1 MIKKFLDTGDVEE
14 ILKSKADGITT
25 NPSLMRKAGVED
37 YEGFAKDIIANT
49 DKPVS
54 FEVFSDDFDEM
65 ERQAHKISSWG
76 DNVYV
81 KIPVTNTKGESSF
94 NLIEGLVLEEVKVN
108 VTAIMTVDQ
117 VSKIVPA
124 LNKDVPAIVSVFA
137 GRIADTGLNPSNIM
151 LTAKNLIDD
160 KAELLWAS
168 PRQVF
173 DVYLA
178 ENVGCDIIT
187 ISPEIY
193 AKLELKGKSL
203 DEFSLDTVKMFYED
217 GKGYDIS

>member
-1 MIKKFLDTGDVEE
+1 MIKKYLDTGDIKE
-14 ILKSKADGITT
+14 IMNSKADGFTT
-25 NPSLMRKAGVED
+25 NPTLMRKAGVTNYAEW
-37 YEGFAKDIIANT
+37 AKEVVKCT

-54 FEVFSDDFDEM
+54 FEVFADDFEEM
-65 ERQAHKISSWG
+65 ERQAHKIHSWG

-81 KIPVTNTKGESSF
+81 KIPITNTKGESSF
-94 NLIEGLVLEEVKVN
+94 NLIEGLALENVKVN
-108 VTAIMTVDQ
+108 VTAIMTIKQ
-117 VSKIVPA
+117 VEEILPA
-124 LNKDVPAIVSVFA
+124 LSDTPAVISIFA
-137 GRIADTGLNPSNIM
+137 GRIADTGINPSNTM
-151 LTAKNLIDD
+151 FTAKNMIGD

-178 ENVGCDIIT
+178 QNIECDIIT

-193 AKLELKGKSL
+193 AKLDKKGYDLKK
-203 DEFSLDTVKMFYED
+203 FSLDTVKMFFKD